1 MIDSPES
8 TDVSAPAEGTRSNLI
23 AAGFALFGEAGY
35 AATSIRK
42 LAARAGTN
50 VASIAYHFGGK
61 AGLRQ
66 ACAEAAA
73 ERIAE
78 AVGTPRMHGAI
89 TPDTAV
95 SELEKALRGLVGL
108 LLDGEGTQGFVGFM
122 VRELNESPE
131 SVELMFQRF
140 LGPKHRELCALWA
153 AATGQPADSE
163 GVRLSVFAMIGQALY
178 FRIGQPVV
186 LRGMGWQALGPDE
199 AGRIAD
205 HLVAQLHAALERSR
219 I

>member
-1 MIDSPES
+1 MSRSPES
-8 TDVSAPAEGTRSNLI
+8 SSTAAPAESTRSNLI

-42 LAARAGTN
+42 LAARADTN

-61 AGLRQ
+61 AGLRR

-78 AVGTPRMHGAI
+78 AVGLPRPHGAI
-89 TPDTAV
+89 TPGAATAA
-95 SELEKALRGLVGL
+95 LEKALRGLVGL
-108 LLDGEGTQGFVGFM
+108 LLVGEGAQGFVGFM

-131 SVELMFQRF
+131 TVELMFQRF
-140 LGPKHRELCALWA
+140 LGPKHRELCVLWA

-163 GVRLSVFAMIGQALY
+163 AVRLSVFAMIGQALY

-186 LRGMGWQALGPDE
+186 LRGMGWETLGPDE
-199 AGRIAD
+199 ARRIAD
-205 HLVAQLHAALERSR
+205 NLVAQLHAALERSR